1 MWKSITSNT
10 RQMAALEEAFR
21 KASSKFKI
29 SELNAYQKLAIAQHF
44 NCTTWHHEVPHL
56 FCDNCTADCKCGL
69 PDCGA
74 FASYPSAQEKEN
86 NGASITIK
94 KRQVDAEQVDAV
106 EGLLIQYYKT
116 ILIKLLNST
125 AHGDVRT
132 LSNLKFMLG
141 FTDHQ
146 ITHVLDNLDVI
157 FSLPD
162 VYGFVGIWDVSCTG
176 DSESYQQR
184 F

>member
-86 NGASITIK
+86 NGASIIIK

-132 LSNLKFMLG
+132 LKCKIYARLHRPPNHPRFG
-141 FTDHQ
+141 QFGCNFQFTRCLW
-146 ITHVLDNLDVI
+146 I
-157 FSLPD
+157 
-162 VYGFVGIWDVSCTG
+162 CG
-176 DSESYQQR
+176 DMGCVMHGR